1 MDGVVTPPPS
11 QARVAKGS
19 ENKLAKALYDNAS
32 ECPDELA
39 FRRGDILRVVD
50 RSAVGTSGWWLCSL
64 HGRQG
69 VAPANRLQLLPPPAA
84 APAGTGAPEWPGPPQ
99 AEDHARPQNIY
110 QVPSVPRPSGSPLYE
125 RMDKIYKVPSAAPS
139 APRGP
144 GSPAL
149 RHGWESTEASR
160 LTALGL
166 SSTSPDGG
174 GGVYDVPSRR
184 PSLNPTQTSQRK
196 TTGRKASLTSAAAA
210 AVAAAASPRCS
221 SPNDTY
227 VYAVPP
233 AQCREPCYDVPVP
246 SAAAAAAA
254 ALQRTPP
261 SSYSTLP
268 SRRKGDWIYDVPVSP
283 EKPGLGAAAAAG
295 GTLPSRAPGRQ
306 LFPPPLGPPGPPGL
320 YAGPER
326 PLTGADLPALPP
338 RVRAS
343 VYSQPPARRS
353 SEEQVY
359 AVPPPDRVGHIPLEC
374 RGDAPYPYDHA
385 RARLQRMRTVLG
397 PASLRQRPGS
407 DDPLLLL
414 LEDEGGRADSRRAA
428 TDSQR
433 ISTASS
439 SSSSSTSSSSSS
451 SSTSSC
457 DSTALSS
464 SSCSP
469 DPLREVGLSQEEAG
483 ARLLELHEAVGRA
496 VHRLMD
502 FVSSSWRSRA
512 HLEKHLEEI
521 RAAAEGIDR
530 AVSGFLAF
538 ALDVKGN
545 ARHLTDAN
553 LRTRL
558 LKQLSIVEDSG
569 LILRQ
574 TVGSLSASGWPLD
587 ALSQDPGLLN
597 TPDQLERFVMVARTV
612 PEDVKRLVSILN
624 ANGRL
629 LFRPN
634 QREPGDGGPGDGG
647 PGDGGPAA
655 AAAAA
660 AGGRQ
665 NGDAAD
671 DDNDYVQLQTK
682 NEFERQKHRRAVD
695 AQDGTPPPDTGHEET
710 TPPVAAPPSQEVAP
724 PAAGPRPEHCRLYF
738 GALQKALGGFVG
750 SLRGGQPPEQFIP
763 HSKLVIMVGQR
774 LVNTLY
780 QDARGTDARQSLL
793 CKSGHLCALLKQLAV
808 ATKKAALHF
817 PDKQALREAHDF
829 AGELAQKA
837 QHFRISLDL

>member
-1 MDGVVTPPPS
+1 M
-11 QARVAKGS
+11 
-19 ENKLAKALYDNAS
+19 ENKLAKALYDNTA

-39 FRRGDILRVVD
+39 FRKGDILRVVD

-69 VAPANRLQLLPPPAA
+69 VAPANRLQLLPPPAP
-84 APAGTGAPEWPGPPQ
+84 APGTGAPEWPGPPQ

-110 QVPSVPRPSGSPLYE
+110 QVPSVPRPSSSPLYE
-125 RMDKIYKVPSAAPS
+125 RMDKIYKAPS
-139 APRGP
+139 SAPRGPGSPALRGP

-160 LTALGL
+160 LTASGL
-166 SSTSPDGG
+166 SSSPD

-184 PSLNPTQTSQRK
+184 PSLNPTQMSQRK
-196 TTGRKASLTSAAAA
+196 TCRKAWLTSPAGQ
-210 AVAAAASPRCS
+210 SPRCS

-233 AQCREPCYDVPVP
+233 AHCREPCYDVPVP
-246 SAAAAAAA
+246 SATD
-254 ALQRTPP
+254 ALQRTL
-261 SSYSTLP
+261 SSCNTLP

-283 EKPGLGAAAAAG
+283 EKPGLSAASG

-306 LFPPPLGPPGPPGL
+306 LFPPPSAAPAPLGPPGPGL
-320 YAGPER
+320 YAVVNAGPPPER
-326 PLTGADLPALPP
+326 PPTGADLPALPP

-343 VYSQPPARRS
+343 VYGQPPARRS

-359 AVPPPDRVGHIPLEC
+359 AVPPQDKVCHIPLEC
-374 RGDAPYPYDHA
+374 RGDASYPYDHT

-397 PASLRQRPGS
+397 PASLRQRPGG
-407 DDPLLLL
+407 DDPLL
-414 LEDEGGRADSRRAA
+414 EDEEGRSDSRRAA

-439 SSSSSTSSSSSS
+439 SSTSST

-457 DSTALSS
+457 DSTAPSS

-469 DPLREVGLSQEEAG
+469 EPLREVGLSQEEAG
-483 ARLLELHEAVGRA
+483 ARLLELHEALGRA

-502 FVSSSWRSRA
+502 FVSSSWRSRE

-655 AAAAA
+655 AA
-660 AGGRQ
+660 GGQQ
-665 NGDAAD
+665 NGDAVD

-682 NEFERQKHRRAVD
+682 KEFERQNHRREAD
-695 AQDGTPPPDTGHEET
+695 PHDGTPSAATGHEET
-710 TPPVAAPPSQEVAP
+710 TPPGAPPPTQEGAP
-724 PAAGPRPEHCRLYF
+724 AGPRPEHCRLYF

-780 QDARGTDARQSLL
+780 QDARGAGARQSLL
-793 CKSGHLCALLKQLAV
+793 CKSSHLCALLKQLAV

-817 PDKQALREAHDF
+817 PDKQALQEAHDF